1 MVLKQVSINLE
12 LVSKPLMIISKED
25 ELERSEKERNVLG
38 FYLGN
43 HPIMMI
49 KDRYNIKLD
58 SLINLKRK
66 KGYIKGF
73 ALIKRVK
80 QIRTK
85 KGDPMA
91 FATVFDETSE
101 LELVI
106 MPNTFYKYSK
116 LLNKGN
122 YIFFDGKIDREDS
135 CIVNYIRLLERN

>member
-1 MVLKQVSINLE
+1 
-12 LVSKPLMIISKED
+12 
-25 ELERSEKERNVLG
+25 
-38 FYLGN
+38 
-43 HPIMMI
+43 MMI

-66 KGYIKGF
+66 KGYINGF

-80 QIRTK
+80 QIRTR